1 VQEQRGGAERQI
13 LAEQAVRDA
22 AQQSTSGC
30 AFIDALEAAGD
41 IRPLGFM
48 SAQPQA
54 QVTWLHQQLQQACAQ
69 GTELQ
74 DDIRTH
80 EHDLAQANTLEDAL
94 HLDLRIATS
103 QRDQTQEEGT
113 SLQEKLYHAA
123 RDVLKLQGHI
133 VTFEGQILMLDAQLQ
148 AALARPATQGD
159 SIDLRQKFDD
169 AEQKLAQLEEE
180 FSQKAT
186 EADHL
191 QAEREKEREAA
202 ASQKQQ
208 SRRLHRIVSNSVR
221 PIC

>member
-1 VQEQRGGAERQI
+1 
-13 LAEQAVRDA
+13 VRDA
-22 AQQSTSGC
+22 AQQSTSGY
-30 AFIDALEAAGD
+30 AIIDALEVAGD

-148 AALARPATQGD
+148 AALARPAT
-159 SIDLRQKFDD
+159 R
-169 AEQKLAQLEEE
+169 
-180 FSQKAT
+180 FSAPHPP
-186 EADHL
+186 A
-191 QAEREKEREAA
+191 AVPPPPPPPA

-208 SRRLHRIVSNSVR
+208 SRRLHRIISNSVR